1 MELVNN
7 SQESHLY
14 TPYLL
19 FPSRTR
25 KYVRLTGQQA
35 YESIKNL
42 LGEVSG
48 SKILESSQEK
58 ALLTAKARL
67 GREFGATVAIR
78 VFPEGDIS
86 ALDIAF
92 SYRRAIYAV
101 VAVGLITILL
111 GLFALQSIIITLDF
125 VFIVPIVY
133 KANYS
138 AVRFLDLVNKA
149 LPFIEE
155 EFSYKALMA
164 DRERWE
170 AQPKDTEALYKKLSE
185 KHVKT
190 WGNTKVLEY
199 KVAEYQKL
207 GLTRAEAIRKAAE
220 EEGVS

>member
-1 MELVNN
+1 MEQVNN

-25 KYVRLTGQQA
+25 KYVRLTVQHA

-48 SKILESSQEK
+48 SKIELSQEEP
-58 ALLTAKARL
+58 LTAKARL
-67 GREFGATVAIR
+67 DGEFGATVTIQ
-78 VFPEGDIS
+78 VFPEGDVS
-86 ALDIAF
+86 ALEIAF
-92 SYRRAIYAV
+92 SYRRAVYIA
-101 VAVGLITILL
+101 VAVGLITILSGLLVFQSEFIFL
-111 GLFALQSIIITLDF
+111 GL
-125 VFIVPIVY
+125 VFIAPIVY

-138 AVRFLDLVNKA
+138 AVRFLDLVIKT
-149 LPFIEE
+149 LPFIEK
-155 EFSYKALMA
+155 EFAYKALMA

-170 AQPKDTEALYKKLSE
+170 AQPKDTEALYKRLSE
-185 KHVKT
+185 KHIKT
-190 WGNTKVLEY
+190 WGNSKVLEY

-207 GLTRAEAIRKAAE
+207 GLTRAEAIRMTAE

>member
-1 MELVNN
+1 MEQVNN

-35 YESIKNL
+35 YESVNNL
-42 LGEVSG
+42 LSEISG
-48 SKILESSQEK
+48 SKTFESRQEET
-58 ALLTAKARL
+58 LLTKARL
-67 GREFGATVAIR
+67 DGILGVTVTIQ
-78 VFPEGDIS
+78 VFPEGDVS
-86 ALDIAF
+86 ALDLAF
-92 SYRRAIYAV
+92 SYRRAMYAV
-101 VAVGLITILL
+101 VAVILTFLFL
-111 GLFALQSIIITLDF
+111 GLLVFHATISILGFALIFPIIYI
-125 VFIVPIVY
+125 
-133 KANYS
+133 ANDS
-138 AVRFLDLVNKA
+138 AVKFLELVNKT
-149 LPFIEE
+149 LPLIEK

-170 AQPKDTEALYKKLSE
+170 AQPKDTKALYKKLSE

-207 GLTRAEAIRKAAE
+207 GLTRAEATRKVAE